1 MFKRRLEILFIVV
14 IVVALSVLA
23 KNYYDSYAFNH
34 NAIPQE
40 YEQRIDAKEQ
50 EVLRR
55 MQQQYGYA
63 VKFPLIVTDRF
74 QGRLYGLTTYTDS
87 QIKIYLNKKVMR
99 ESIDYMVESVIA
111 HEYAHALLF
120 YQGHVDAGDGH
131 TALWQETCTRLGGKN
146 CQRYVDAQDVV
157 MQKLPF

>member
-1 MFKRRLEILFIVV
+1 MFKRRLEILFLVV

-40 YEQRIDAKEQ
+40 YQQRIDAKEQ

-55 MQQQYGYA
+55 MKQQYGYA
-63 VKFPLIVTDRF
+63 VRFPLIVTDRF
-74 QGRLYGLTTYTDS
+74 QGRLYGLTTYTDG

-131 TALWQETCTRLGGKN
+131 SSLWQETCTRLGGQN
-146 CQRYVDAQDVV
+146 CRQYVDAQEVV
-157 MQKLPF
+157 MGKLPF